1 MFTYRVPLSN
11 PEIGFYLYA
20 VMQTHKAD
28 FVVLCIGMFSG
39 VPDIP
44 TFPAGKGPEV
54 FDGQVIHSMDY
65 AKMGTSKA
73 KEMIRGKRVTVVGYM
88 KSALDIATECAEVN
102 GTAQIYSPLHH
113 SLWKSNIIYLTI

>member
-1 MFTYRVPLSN
+1 
-11 PEIGFYLYA
+11 
-20 VMQTHKAD
+20 MQTHKAD

-102 GTAQIYSPLHH
+102 GTAQIYNPLHH